1 MPGLVFETGSEL
13 YAGLSQ
19 QSPGNA
25 WLGDNRNDNLLLTL
39 TGTVRLTSSAFHSDF
54 PAGTLLALEPG
65 RQREFLALT
74 DWECLWVHFNLDD
87 CGSARPEWGQRGFC
101 RAITLEQ
108 QDLQAVRHA
117 FQQICQMA
125 SERRLGWHRLC
136 YVLITEVILRGNMVM
151 GSALTPEH
159 IELAAQLLG
168 KLDRPVSMDD
178 IARRCSMSRAA
189 FYTKFRETFG
199 MSPHRYRENEL
210 FRQCRHLLETTDYPL
225 KQIAEMLG
233 CSSSF
238 YLSNRFRKW
247 AGISPSEYRRRTRA
261 AMPPA

>member
-19 QSPGNA
+19 QAPGNA
-25 WLGDNRNDNLLLTL
+25 WLGDSRNDNLLLTL
-39 TGTVRLTSSAFHSDF
+39 TGTVRLTAPDFIGEF

-65 RQREFLALT
+65 MRREFRALT
-74 DWECLWVHFNLDD
+74 VWEGLWVHFELDG
-87 CGSARPEWGQRGFC
+87 CGSARPEWGRRGFC
-101 RAITLEQ
+101 RSIQLEQ
-108 QDLQAVRHA
+108 KDLLAVRHA
-117 FQQICQMA
+117 FEQICQMA
-125 SERRLGWHRLC
+125 SERRLGWHRLA
-136 YVLITEVILRGNMVM
+136 YILITEVVLRGNMVM

-168 KLDRPVSMDD
+168 RLDRPVSMDD
-178 IARRCSMSRAA
+178 IARRCGMSRAA

-210 FRQCRHLLETTDYPL
+210 FRQCRHLLESTDYPL

-238 YLSNRFRKW
+238 YLSSRFRKW
-247 AGISPSEYRRRTRA
+247 AGIPPTEYRRRFLGL
-261 AMPPA
+261 